1 MTRLQS
7 TEQNDSKPVY
17 LVLFDWN
24 FIGIGMKGSTDDWK
38 WMGLDDLDD
47 LDESMDVCWMNGG
60 RARKAVTHDGL

>member
-1 MTRLQS
+1 
-7 TEQNDSKPVY
+7 
-17 LVLFDWN
+17 
-24 FIGIGMKGSTDDWK
+24 MKGSTDDWK